1 MSELEVPIRPAVRA
15 LPRYA
20 PGKSAEGAVKLSSNE
35 MPLPPSAPVAEAM
48 RRALETVNRYPDLTA
63 VELRGAI
70 AARHGVDADQ
80 VCVGTGSSALLVAA
94 LGAVCEP
101 GDRVVYPWRSFES
114 YPIAIPASH
123 GVGVPVPLDSEGHHD
138 VPGLIEAAVQG
149 ARVLILCSPN
159 NPTGPAL
166 GFDAIER
173 VVGAVDPSTLV
184 LVDEAYIDFVT
195 DPAVATAIPLI
206 AEHANVLVMRTF
218 SKAHGLAG
226 ARIGYAIGHPELIGA
241 IQAVSIPFGV
251 SAAAQAG
258 ALASLEDEAGVR
270 AAVAEIVAERERVVA
285 ALRAFGWEVID
296 SQANFF
302 FLPGAG
308 EPFVAACAGEGLLV
322 RPFPEGV
329 RVSIADREANDRLLG
344 VARDFIA

>member
-123 GVGVPVPLDSEGHHD
+123 GVGVPVAPPTPGAPQ
-138 VPGLIEAAVQG
+138 VP
-149 ARVLILCSPN
+149 R
-159 NPTGPAL
+159 
-166 GFDAIER
+166 
-173 VVGAVDPSTLV
+173 
-184 LVDEAYIDFVT
+184 
-195 DPAVATAIPLI
+195 
-206 AEHANVLVMRTF
+206 
-218 SKAHGLAG
+218 
-226 ARIGYAIGHPELIGA
+226 RIG
-241 IQAVSIPFGV
+241 
-251 SAAAQAG
+251 AG
-258 ALASLEDEAGVR
+258 RHG
-270 AAVAEIVAERERVVA
+270 
-285 ALRAFGWEVID
+285 G
-296 SQANFF
+296 
-302 FLPGAG
+302 P
-308 EPFVAACAGEGLLV
+308 GEGMFA
-322 RPFPEGV
+322 P
-329 RVSIADREANDRLLG
+329 N
-344 VARDFIA
+344 